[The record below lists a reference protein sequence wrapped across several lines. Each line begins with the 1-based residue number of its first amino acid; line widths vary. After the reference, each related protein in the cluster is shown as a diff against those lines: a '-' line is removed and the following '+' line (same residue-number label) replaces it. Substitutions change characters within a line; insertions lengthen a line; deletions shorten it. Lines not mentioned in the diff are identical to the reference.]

1 MVFYSCSKS
10 DGDSALLQGCT
21 DLIATNYNAEAEE
34 DDGSCTYGLTGGIW
48 TTTNII
54 IDTNTSV
61 TMMGLVID
69 SLSGSGTQTQ
79 TAEEA
84 ESPTSLEFLSDST
97 VYAIHTYDP
106 TENDTNNYS
115 ISGNTI
121 VIEDEDGNME
131 LDYTVDQSSLT
142 LSMDTSMSMSMP
154 GPGGVTID
162 ISMDYSLTMNLT
174 R

>member
-1 MVFYSCSKS
+1 MKKILYIFISSALVFYSCSKS

-69 SLSGSGTQTQ
+69 SLSGSGTQPQ
-79 TAEEA
+79 TPEEA
-84 ESPTSLEFLSDST
+84 DSPTS
-97 VYAIHTYDP
+97 H
-106 TENDTNNYS
+106 
-115 ISGNTI
+115 
-121 VIEDEDGNME
+121 
-131 LDYTVDQSSLT
+131 Q
-142 LSMDTSMSMSMP
+142 
-154 GPGGVTID
+154 
-162 ISMDYSLTMNLT
+162 
-174 R
+174 